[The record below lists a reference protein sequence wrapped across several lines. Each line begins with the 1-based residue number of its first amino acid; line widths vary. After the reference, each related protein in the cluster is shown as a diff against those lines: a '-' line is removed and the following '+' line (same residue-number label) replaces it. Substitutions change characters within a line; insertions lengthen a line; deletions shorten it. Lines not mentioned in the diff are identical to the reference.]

1 MILGPQEEA
10 FTKEGVDTFFSTQY
24 TVSKDI
30 DRMACRLEGQEI
42 EHIDGADITSEGI
55 FSGAIQVPRNGQPIV
70 FLVGRQ
76 SIGGYTKIGGV
87 ITVDQPKLAQAKPGD
102 RITFEKITVNE
113 AHELFKENERTFSF
127 LKTYCT
133 N

>member
-1 MILGPQEEA
+1 MFPSKEQSLEQFSGVRRRVPAQLIPEYESNIHVRVVLGPQEEA

-76 SIGGYTKIGGV
+76 SIGGYTKIGRCHSG
-87 ITVDQPKLAQAKPGD
+87 
-102 RITFEKITVNE
+102 
-113 AHELFKENERTFSF
+113 
-127 LKTYCT
+127 
-133 N
+133 